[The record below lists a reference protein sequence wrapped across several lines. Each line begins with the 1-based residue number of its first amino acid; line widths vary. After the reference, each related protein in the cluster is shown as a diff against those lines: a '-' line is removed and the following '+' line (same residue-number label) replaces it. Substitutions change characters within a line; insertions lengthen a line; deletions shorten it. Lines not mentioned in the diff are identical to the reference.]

1 MKEIRIEDLRV
12 GMKVKLKTYKE
23 CSNMDRFTPNISI
36 HMCDKFDNIQTI
48 FAVNASY
55 DTFYIDI
62 ADKHPYPY
70 VAGWIKEI
78 VDNTK
83 EKKKKPNDFI
93 FVEDHIIRKDF
104 INGVSNK
111 NNGCVIYMADAGKL
125 VLSDT
130 SSKDVLR
137 LLSE

>member
-1 MKEIRIEDLRV
+1 MKEIKIEDLKV
-12 GMKVKLKTYKE
+12 GMKVNLKPFVE
-23 CSNMDRFTPNISI
+23 CKNMDRWDSNL
-36 HMCDKFDNIQTI
+36 HLCDKFDNIQTI
-48 FAVNASY
+48 FEVNTSY
-55 DTFYIDI
+55 DWFYIDRD
-62 ADKHPYPY
+62 DKPSYPY
-70 VAGWIKEI
+70 FVDWIKEI

-111 NNGCVIYMADAGKL
+111 NNGCVIYMADEGQL